1 MRYKTK
7 KRVVLL
13 MLVALFVS
21 LFPLSAIAYDGESE
35 AAVSEPTLRVLSYN
49 IHHGVGTD
57 GKLNLGR
64 IADVIKNANPDV
76 VAVQEVDV
84 MVPRSGNVDQAEEL
98 GRLTGMHVVFG
109 KAIDL
114 SGGAYGLA
122 VLSKYP
128 IKSTGK
134 IMLPNISGGEQRILF
149 SAKIEPDNGLPEFTI
164 VNTHFEYIQESI
176 QIAQANTFIEQYG
189 NTSPI
194 ILAGDLN
201 ATPESQTLDVLK
213 QKLADSTSGITEG
226 TILEHGKIDY
236 VLHGSNDSWRV
247 IDAQVIMNDIASDH
261 RPVLTVLGWGE
272 QKLRPRR

>member
-1 MRYKTK
+1 
-7 KRVVLL
+7 

-21 LFPLSAIAYDGESE
+21 LFPLSAMAYDGESE

-49 IHHGVGTD
+49 IHHGAGTD

-64 IADVIKNANPDV
+64 IADVIKSANPDV

-84 MVPRSGNVDQAEEL
+84 KVPRSGKVDQAAEL

-109 KAIDL
+109 KAIEL

-122 VLSKYP
+122 VLSNYP

-134 IMLPNISGGEQRILF
+134 IMLPNIRGGEQRILF

-189 NTSPI
+189 NTTPI

-261 RPVLTVLGWGE
+261 RPVLTILGWEE